1 MTTYAATSTAYD
13 MKKMAAA
20 STKTVR
26 EVLHR
31 SLLCHS
37 SLSLVVCPLV
47 LLAVGVVVVLLY
59 LT

>member
-37 SLSLVVCPLV
+37 SVSLAVCPLV
-47 LLAVGVVVVLLY
+47 LLAVVGVLLY